1 MNKFKN
7 LTNTDMKEINGG
19 RLKVKQDTDGDGRW
33 DIKFVYNNDG
43 LLIKAKYRD

>member
-19 RLKVKQDTDGDGRW
+19 KRHVLKLDRDGDGRW
-33 DIKFVYNNDG
+33 DIKYVWNRRG
-43 LLIKAKYRD
+43 IRKTVR